1 MTLTSTAVEVGL
13 PAPDFS
19 APNTH
24 GTPVSLSDLRGQNV
38 LLVFVPFA
46 FSGICTQELCE
57 LRDNIEDFEANGVAL
72 HVISCDTVFALKAW
86 AAQDGYSFELLSD
99 FWPHGE
105 VAKKYGVF
113 DEESGLAV
121 RGSFLIDADGVV
133 RWKLVNARA
142 QKRDLEEYRK
152 ALTLV

>member
-1 MTLTSTAVEVGL
+1 MTLTSTVVEVGL

-72 HVISCDTVFALKAW
+72 HVISCDSVFALKAW

>member
-1 MTLTSTAVEVGL
+1 MTFASTAVEVGL

-57 LRDNIEDFEANGVAL
+57 LRDNIEDFETNGVAL
-72 HVISCDTVFALKAW
+72 HVISCDSVFALKAW

-152 ALTLV
+152 ALALV